1 MNRRLLSVLVLVP
14 LLGACATKRDL
25 RDLRTEM
32 EAMRASQDA
41 LLREIARQNEML
53 MDSVSVKDVRLRGD
67 IMNRLLQMERQLVQ
81 IQELTGQGQQRL
93 AEMRQELR
101 RQEESIRTAT
111 PIGGEPGPGAAGGNA
126 EELYAA
132 AEGALMRGSFS
143 SARTGFQALVQ
154 SFPQH
159 ERAPQ
164 AQLGI
169 GETYEKSSE
178 AQRALD
184 AYRQVTELYP
194 DSPQAPTA
202 LLRSGRIEAERNNR
216 GEARTL
222 FNQLIAAYPDSPEA
236 ATAREELAELR
247 N

>member
-25 RDLRTEM
+25 SDLRTEM

-67 IMNRLLQMERQLVQ
+67 ILNRLLQMERQLVQ

-93 AEMRQELR
+93 VEMRQELR
-101 RQEESIRTAT
+101 RQEESMRTV
-111 PIGGEPGPGAAGGNA
+111 GPLEGGAAPVGGGNA
-126 EELYAA
+126 DELYAA

-178 AQRALD
+178 AERALE

-194 DSPQAPTA
+194 ESPAAPTA
-202 LLRSGRIEAERNNR
+202 LLRSGRIEAGRNNR
-216 GEARTL
+216 GEARTI
-222 FNQLIAAYPDSPEA
+222 FNQLIAGYPESPEA